1 MANIF
6 QKLFGTRTSRR
17 QRVKDLD
24 KRWEELA
31 PKPVQD
37 EDNERVSFSQ
47 VVDEWLNGKEGA
59 DE

>member
-6 QKLFGTRTSRR
+6 QKLFGKRKSLR
-17 QRVKDLD
+17 QRVKDLE
-24 KRWEELA
+24 KRLEELEQ
-31 PKPVQD
+31 KPVQD
-37 EDNERVSFSQ
+37 EDNDRVSFSQ

>member
-6 QKLFGTRTSRR
+6 QKLFGKRKSLR
-17 QRVKDLD
+17 QRVKDLE
-24 KRWEELA
+24 KRLEELEQ
-31 PKPVQD
+31 KPVQD